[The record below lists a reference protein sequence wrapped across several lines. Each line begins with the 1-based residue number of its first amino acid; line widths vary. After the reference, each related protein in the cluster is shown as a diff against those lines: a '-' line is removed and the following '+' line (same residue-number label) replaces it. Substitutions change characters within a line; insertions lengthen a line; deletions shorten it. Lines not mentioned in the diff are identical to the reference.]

1 MYNNIIEY
9 LFHKQKRKIEK
20 VGKCWLYVT
29 VIFEVSPSF
38 EVDCLVHLMYK
49 FVEGEIS
56 FKSLGSKNSQLI
68 SKILTMNQLNKT
80 TKFRH
85 IFKWSHDYFLKN
97 GPIPASFSF
106 IFGLFKQTIQF
117 FTTNQCE
124 KMSCPSS
131 IRHRDSNPRPSE
143 RESPPIT
150 TRPGLPPNS
159 TYL

>member
-85 IFKWSHDYFLKN
+85 IFKYRTKFDTFIKFS
-97 GPIPASFSF
+97 PIFRKCVGTVHNF
-106 IFGLFKQTIQF
+106 
-117 FTTNQCE
+117 
-124 KMSCPSS
+124 
-131 IRHRDSNPRPSE
+131 
-143 RESPPIT
+143 
-150 TRPGLPPNS
+150 
-159 TYL
+159 

>member
-106 IFGLFKQTIQF
+106 IFGLFQTNNTIFYNKSMWKNVMSIQYMALGF
-117 FTTNQCE
+117 EPTTFGTWV
-124 KMSCPSS
+124 SS
-131 IRHRDSNPRPSE
+131 HNH
-143 RESPPIT
+143 
-150 TRPGLPPNS
+150 
-159 TYL
+159 